1 MGQDYIRNIARQAR
15 EASLLLR
22 TVTTEQKNKVLLRLA
37 GYIRAEKAFIQSENR
52 KDIEQAEKSG
62 LSPSLL
68 ERLRLTDKVV
78 ESMAKAA
85 EEIAALPD
93 PVGEVMEGRIL
104 PNGLELKKLRIPIG
118 VIAIIYES
126 RPNVT
131 IDVGALGL
139 KSSNAVILRGGK
151 EALFSNLALSSLF
164 SKALQ
169 EEGIPQNAVQLIENT
184 DRNLIET
191 LVRQKETIDLIVP
204 RGGEALIQ
212 YVTEHSLV
220 PVVKHDKGVVHIF
233 LDESADKDS
242 SIDIVVNSK
251 VQRPS
256 VCNAAETLLF
266 HKDFPYLADV
276 LAALKNKGV
285 VFHTDAYNLEKLK
298 AKAPAFEYEPLTEE
312 GFHREYL
319 SLDISLKIVKGI
331 DEAISHIHEFT
342 SEHSEAILSN
352 HAGNIRKFQQ
362 SLHSAAIFV
371 NCSTRFHDGG
381 QFGYGAEVGIATGK
395 LHVRGP
401 MGLRDLT
408 TMKYIVTGEGQ
419 VRP

>member
-1 MGQDYIRNIARQAR
+1 MGQDYIRNISRQAR

-37 GYIRAEKAFIQSENR
+37 GYIRAEKAFIQSENI

-62 LSPSLL
+62 LSSSLL

-93 PVGEVMEGRIL
+93 PVGEVIEGRVL
-104 PNGLELKKLRIPIG
+104 VNGLELKKLRIPIG
-118 VIAIIYES
+118 VVAIIYES

-184 DRNLIET
+184 DRNLIES
-191 LVRQKETIDLIVP
+191 LVRQKDTIDLIVP

-220 PVVKHDKGVVHIF
+220 PVVKHDKGIVHIF
-233 LDESADKDS
+233 LDETADMDS
-242 SIDIVVNSK
+242 SINIVVNSK

-266 HKDFPYLADV
+266 HKDFPYLTDV

-285 VFHTDAYNLEKLK
+285 VFHTDADNLEKLK
-298 AKAPAFEYEPLTEE
+298 AKAPGFEYDPLTEE

-319 SLDISLKIVKGI
+319 SLDISLKIVEGI

-352 HAGNIRKFQQ
+352 HVGNIRKFQQ

-419 VRP
+419 VRL